1 MNIANETTLL
11 SLNASIEAARAGEAG
26 RGFAVVA
33 DEINT
38 LADNSQK
45 TAKDI
50 QHINQDVINT
60 VQDLSGNTTEVL
72 DYINNNVLRDYDQF
86 VEVMENYVDNMEKF
100 YSILQNFSISSKELD
115 DNMGNIIHSVEFI
128 TSAMGEGS
136 TAIDISAENATG
148 LVDKMNEV
156 QNAVNICREVSSTLE
171 DEIRHFISEE
181 GNVSV

>member
-1 MNIANETTLL
+1 M
-11 SLNASIEAARAGEAG
+11 
-26 RGFAVVA
+26 A

-156 QNAVNICREVSSTLE
+156 QNAVNICREVSS
-171 DEIRHFISEE
+171 R
-181 GNVSV
+181 

>member
-1 MNIANETTLL
+1 MNNMSRDLAELINDSLSNKVALFNENAAKYADQAIREAFFDILEDNKLTWQNWRAHKTQCFEVMETV
-11 SLNASIEAARAGEAG
+11 LNT
-26 RGFAVVA
+26 
-33 DEINT
+33 NLP
-38 LADNSQK
+38 LAWENS
-45 TAKDI
+45 
-50 QHINQDVINT
+50 
-60 VQDLSGNTTEVL
+60 SF
-72 DYINNNVLRDYDQF
+72 YDQF